1 MNRIFEGIIVTA
13 VILFALW
20 VCGWMV
26 YEGISETNKNR
37 EYVGEKIVWQDDT
50 LTITGYN
57 ASYGHYILNNGLL
70 MDKSYVHA
78 RTLQIKPNKAQID
91 STLVRDKYIMK
102 PQIDTNDTRRISRIY
117 EDISR
122 RNVNDN

>member
-1 MNRIFEGIIVTA
+1 MNRFFEGIIVTA

-37 EYVGEKIVWQDDT
+37 EYIGEKIVWQDDT

-57 ASYGHYILNNGLL
+57 ASYAHYILDNGLL

-78 RTLQIKPNKAQID
+78 NTRKIKPNKAQID
-91 STLVRDKYIMK
+91 GTLVKE
-102 PQIDTNDTRRISRIY
+102 PQIIKIDTLKNGL
-117 EDISR
+117 
-122 RNVNDN
+122 NP

>member
-20 VCGWMV
+20 LCGWMLYDGV
-26 YEGISETNKNR
+26 SETNKNR
-37 EYVGEKIVWQDDT
+37 EYIGCEIVIYNDT

-70 MDKSYVHA
+70 MDKSYVHTK
-78 RTLQIKPNKAQID
+78 TLQIKPNKAQID
-91 STLVRDKYIMK
+91 GTLLKTDYGH
-102 PQIDTNDTRRISRIY
+102 
-117 EDISR
+117 ED
-122 RNVNDN
+122 RNY